1 MVAVELHNCP
11 EMPVVFLGV
20 TGIGATVT
28 TINLRG
34 GAWGKVIKVII
45 APTGSRFF
53 PPDV

>member
-1 MVAVELHNCP
+1 MVAVVLHNCP
-11 EMPVVFLGV
+11 ELPVVFLGV

-28 TINLRG
+28 TINPRG
-34 GAWGKVIKVII
+34 GEGNKGII